1 MLVPNQVVENTWMPS
16 NREHFKALGYEYT
29 KMRDKFMVKVEDLPH
44 GSHKKVKV
52 ICDYC
57 GTEFTKDY
65 VNFLSERSI
74 GKDCCKQCQP
84 KKFAESCEEKF
95 GVKNPFMLD
104 FIKEKIKLTSLEKYG
119 TERPCQSQIIKDKIA
134 ETNLS
139 KYGNICTL
147 QSEEIKEKAIE
158 TLQTKYGVDNALKN
172 EEIQQRAKKTC
183 EAKYGKGNIAH
194 TPEISQ
200 KIKQTNLERYGY
212 EYSFQSPEIIAKIRK
227 SLYENGTV
235 PSSKPEKAMCEMLH
249 NLYGVENCKD
259 NFAYDRLSMDCL
271 VETENIQIDFEYDG
285 YYWHKDR
292 EEYDRRRNYFLL
304 DRGFRII
311 RIKGNAKDELPTIE
325 QIQKA
330 VDYLVKDNHHITYI
344 DMNV

>member
-1 MLVPNQVVENTWMPS
+1 MLVPNQMVENTWMPT
-16 NREHFKALGYEYT
+16 NREHFISLGYKYT
-29 KMRDKFMVKVEDLPH
+29 KMRDKFMVKVEDLTCS
-44 GSHKKVKV
+44 SHKKVRV

-57 GTEFTKDY
+57 GKEFIKDY
-65 VNFLSERSI
+65 VNFLNERSN
-74 GKDCCKQCQP
+74 GKDCCKQCKS
-84 KKFAESCEEKF
+84 KKFTETFEEKF
-95 GVKNPFMLD
+95 GVSNPFMLD
-104 FIKEKIKLTSLEKYG
+104 SVKEKTRLTSLEKYG
-119 TERPCQSQIIKDKIA
+119 TERPCQSQVIKDKIA

-147 QSEEIKEKAIE
+147 QSDEVKKKAVD
-158 TLQTKYGVDNALKN
+158 TLQSKYGVDNILKCKDVQN
-172 EEIQQRAKKTC
+172 RVKKTC
-183 EAKYGKGNIAH
+183 EERYGKGNIAH

-227 SLYENGTV
+227 SLYENGTF
-235 PSSKPEKAMCEMLH
+235 PSSKPEKEMCKILH
-249 NLYGVENCKD
+249 EIYGIDNCKD

-271 VETENIQIDFEYDG
+271 VNINDIQIDFEYDG

-292 EEYDRRRNYFLL
+292 TEYDRKRNYFLL
-304 DRGFRII
+304 GKGFRIV
-311 RIKGNAKDELPTIE
+311 RIKGNKKDELPTVE